1 MFAVAYWNDYTNY
14 KLYASNRDLYN
25 LQMKLR
31 DMISSSDQPSAV
43 GSATE
48 NTIKNAVIITA
59 ILPFMVLYPFL
70 QKYFVK
76 GINIGAVKE

>member
-1 MFAVAYWNDYTNY
+1 MADTKKKPVKVVTKPYLT
-14 KLYASNRDLYN
+14 
-25 LQMKLR
+25 
-31 DMISSSDQPSAV
+31 
-43 GSATE
+43 GSVFDE
-48 NTIKNAVIITA
+48 NSVKNTIRNACIITA